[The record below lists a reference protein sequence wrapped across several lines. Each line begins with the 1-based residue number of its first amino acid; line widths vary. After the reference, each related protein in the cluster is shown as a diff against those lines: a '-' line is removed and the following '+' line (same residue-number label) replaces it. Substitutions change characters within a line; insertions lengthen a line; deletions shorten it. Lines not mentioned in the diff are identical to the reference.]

1 MEAGIVMGETNQGEI
16 GQLRSG
22 ERLDD
27 LLTHNLKIIQ
37 SPEVFSFSL
46 DAVLLARFA
55 GIPPRG
61 RILDLCTGN
70 GVIPLLLSTRT
81 EASIDGVEIQPRLA
95 DMALRSVQINDLSHR
110 IRIIENDLL
119 EWKVEGELYDAV
131 TVNPPYLPLQSGDHK
146 DNYHQAMARH
156 ELGCKLEDVV
166 AACARAVRPGGRVSM
181 VHRPT
186 RLVDIIDLMRRYR
199 LEPKRIRFVHPRQEA
214 EANMVL
220 IEGTRD
226 GKPESRLLPPLIVY
240 GEDGDYTPEL
250 LAVFYGKAAELS
262 DFKRQNGRD
271 HGMYIQEKGEE
282 IKE

>member
-1 MEAGIVMGETNQGEI
+1 MEAGIVMEETNQGEI
-16 GQLRSG
+16 WRLRSG

-55 GIPPRG
+55 GVPPRG

-70 GVIPLLLSTRT
+70 GVIPLLLTTRT

-110 IRIIENDLL
+110 ITIIENDLR

-146 DNYHQAMARH
+146 DNHHQAMARH
-156 ELGCKLEDVV
+156 ELGCKLEDVI
-166 AACARAVRPGGRVSM
+166 AACSRAVRPGGRVSM
-181 VHRPT
+181 VHRPA

-199 LEPKRIRFVHPRQEA
+199 LEPKRMRFVHPRQEA

-220 IEGTRD
+220 IEGTRE
-226 GKPESRLLPPLIVY
+226 GRPELRLLPPLIVY

-250 LAVFYGKAAELS
+250 LAVFYGKSAALP

-271 HGMYIQEKGEE
+271 HGMFKQEMGEE
-282 IKE
+282 EKE